1 MKKTKYL
8 HIGIIITGSLLSSC
22 NDMNIGGNQNSP
34 VDSLKT
40 KAAADSLAIAEIE
53 ATDESILDSI
63 NQSNYFTSIEGTYQ
77 SNETK
82 TVEYAGGPVPSE
94 YPYVVLTIKS
104 ENDKFIVEE
113 VYDGD
118 VPYGCGGPNTEAT
131 AEIVRIDKTNKDI
144 FSINLK
150 KINCH
155 FTDGAGCEFDREF
168 TEEII
173 ESNPKK
179 NQNFTITFD
188 RKNDNSIIMT
198 SNALKSKCKHAWNF
212 KGMTFRKINLTSYSQ

>member
-1 MKKTKYL
+1 
-8 HIGIIITGSLLSSC
+8 
-22 NDMNIGGNQNSP
+22 MNIGGNQNSP

-63 NQSNYFTSIEGTYQ
+63 NQSNYFSSIEGTYQ

-118 VPYGCGGPNTEAT
+118 VPYGCGGPYTEAN
-131 AEIVRIDKTNKDI
+131 AEIIRIEKIDDVSFNLIAKKLKCQFSDMGACEDI
-144 FSINLK
+144 LIK
-150 KINCH
+150 
-155 FTDGAGCEFDREF
+155 
-168 TEEII
+168 

-179 NQNFTITFD
+179 NTDFTLTINKTEKNRIKIT
-188 RKNDNSIIMT
+188 STAI
-198 SNALKSKCKHAWNF
+198 KSKCKFAWDF
-212 KGMTFRKINLTSYSQ
+212 KGLTFRKIK